1 MLHRLKFQSNL
12 ATVVVWELLWN
23 LQLTQDPMGLP
34 RHPPLFL
41 PRLDLNSCSPPASAS
56 KVDLGCRPATLHLAL
71 SIPPFIL
78 TSGEFPV
85 KPRCEGESRA
95 GASSLMSN
103 SQAFKLSELWCSS
116 LSVPKSFACK
126 EQTHPPA
133 FLDSQSKQFSYS
145 NPY

>member
-1 MLHRLKFQSNL
+1 MGLGRKSSSSTEGTGKIIRKRKKREPVLHRLKFQSNL

-23 LQLTQDPMGLP
+23 LQLTQDPMGLT

-41 PRLDLNSCSPPASAS
+41 PRLDLNSHSPPASAS

-95 GASSLMSN
+95 GASSLMS
-103 SQAFKLSELWCSS
+103 SS
-116 LSVPKSFACK
+116 
-126 EQTHPPA
+126 
-133 FLDSQSKQFSYS
+133 
-145 NPY
+145 